1 MKVELKTIVDQLTEA
16 CEMENGLKVS
26 ALIDQLTDQIVG
38 WTVVRCYDDG
48 TIVPYDKSKFNNI
61 KELIEYYRMLS

>member
-1 MKVELKTIVDQLTEA
+1 MKVELKTIVDQLT
-16 CEMENGLKVS
+16 
-26 ALIDQLTDQIVG
+26 DQIVG
-38 WTVVRCYDDG
+38 WAVVRCYDDG